1 MRIICP
7 IKQVPVVEHL
17 SFDGTTR
24 TLRRTDVPLEI
35 NPFDRRAFTSALTL
49 RATHG
54 GSVTALTMGPAQA
67 RHALGQCLG
76 LGLDTAVHLCGPEFA
91 GSDTW
96 ATAVALAAACRK
108 IGFDL
113 IMCGKYTVD
122 AETGQVGPE
131 LAELL
136 GIPHISGVTALTVD
150 TASRTLHATRE
161 TDYGHEEVGVPLP
174 ALITAAERLI
184 KPLKPPKD
192 EVTVAALAQAEAG
205 GRVQTWSAADLG
217 LAPDQVGLPGS
228 LTTVTGLREMIIPRT
243 PRLIEAADPEAA
255 AQALLAALRARG
267 LFAPEPALA
276 QAQPEASPA
285 PAAKQAPAVLAPGAD
300 VWVVAETT
308 PGGGLRRVTGELLG
322 EARRLGDALGG
333 QAVALLLGQDAGDL
347 VPALVAAGAQRVL
360 VAGDPRLARYTPD
373 AWTNVLAG
381 ALANALVPPAVVLAP
396 ATAMGR
402 DYAPRLAARCALGLT
417 GDCVGFD
424 VDPEGRLVHLKP
436 AFDGHI
442 VAEILARTTPQVAT
456 VRPGLLPPWAEPVV
470 AGIVAEPLA
479 VPATPP
485 FWTELGPESREA
497 GTAGIELDDA
507 EIVVCAGTGIGG
519 PEHLGEIGALAAVLG
534 AALDL
539 RAAVGVTRKLVD
551 LGWAP
556 RQLQVGL
563 TGRAVAP
570 RLYLAVGLRGNWN
583 HVVGIARSGTIV
595 AINNDPAAD
604 IFRAADIGVVG
615 DWQAVSAALIRAL
628 TA

>member
-35 NPFDRRAFTSALTL
+35 NPFDRRAFTSALAL
-49 RATHG
+49 RAAHG
-54 GSVTALTMGPAQA
+54 GSVTALTMGPPQA

-76 LGLDTAVHLCGPEFA
+76 LGLDAAVHLLGPEFA

-96 ATAVALAAACRK
+96 ATAVTLAAACRK

-136 GIPHISGVTALTVD
+136 GIPHVSGVTTLALD
-150 TASRTLHATRE
+150 ADRRTLHATRE
-161 TDYGHEEVGVPLP
+161 TDYGHEDVSVPLP
-174 ALITAAERLI
+174 ALVTAAERLI

-192 EVTVAALAQAEAG
+192 EIAVAALAQAEAD
-205 GRVQTWSAADLG
+205 GRLRTWNAADLG
-217 LAPDQVGLPGS
+217 LTPDQVGLSGS
-228 LTTVTGLREMIIPRT
+228 LTTVTGLREITIPRT
-243 PRLIEAADPEAA
+243 PRLIEAADPDAA
-255 AQALLAALRARG
+255 AQALLAALRERG
-267 LFAPEPALA
+267 FFAPDAEPALA
-276 QAQPEASPA
+276 PGPGAPMPAS
-285 PAAKQAPAVLAPGAD
+285 AAYRPGAD

-308 PGGGLRRVTGELLG
+308 PDGRLRRVTGELLG
-322 EARRLGDALGG
+322 EARRLGAVLGG
-333 QAVALLLGQDAGDL
+333 QVVALLLGHQVGDL
-347 VPALVAAGAQRVL
+347 VPELAAAGAGRVL
-360 VAGDPRLARYTPD
+360 VADDPRLARYTPD
-373 AWTNVLAG
+373 AWTDVLSGAVAG
-381 ALANALVPPAVVLAP
+381 APAPPAVVLAP

-402 DYAPRLAARCALGLT
+402 DYAPRLAARLALGLT

-424 VDPEGRLVHLKP
+424 VDAEGRLVHLKP

-442 VAEILARTTPQVAT
+442 VALILARTLPQVAT
-456 VRPGLLPPWAEPVV
+456 VRPGLLPPWAGPVV
-470 AGIVAEPLA
+470 AGVAPEPLA
-479 VPATPP
+479 VPDTPP
-485 FWTELGPESREA
+485 FWTEPGPESREA

-507 EIVVCAGTGIGG
+507 EVVVCAGTGIGG
-519 PEHLGEIGALAAVLG
+519 PEHLGEIGALAAALG

-583 HVVGIARSGTIV
+583 HTVGIARSGTIV

-604 IFRAADIGVVG
+604 IFRVADIGVAG
-615 DWQAVSAALIRAL
+615 DWRAISAALVRAL
-628 TA
+628 TE

>member
-35 NPFDRRAFTSALTL
+35 NPFDRRAFTSALAL
-49 RATHG
+49 RAAHG
-54 GSVTALTMGPAQA
+54 GSVTALTMGPPQA

-76 LGLDTAVHLCGPEFA
+76 LGLDAAVHLCGPEFA

-136 GIPHISGVTALTVD
+136 GIPHVSGVTAVEVD
-150 TASRTLHATRE
+150 AARRTLRATRE
-161 TDYGHEEVGVPLP
+161 TDYGHEEVSVSLP
-174 ALITAAERLI
+174 ALVTAAERLI

-192 EVTVAALAQAEAG
+192 EVAVAALAQAEAD
-205 GRVQTWSAADLG
+205 GRVQSWSAADLD
-217 LAPDQVGLPGS
+217 LAPDQVGLRGS

-267 LFAPEPALA
+267 LFAPEAAPA
-276 QAQPEASPA
+276 QAQSEVSPA
-285 PAAKQAPAVLAPGAD
+285 PATKQAPTPPGAD

-322 EARRLGDALGG
+322 EARRLAAVLGG
-333 QAVALLLGQDAGDL
+333 QAVALLLGQDVGDL
-347 VPALVAAGAQRVL
+347 VPALAAAGAERVL
-360 VAGDPRLARYTPD
+360 VADDPRLARYTPD
-373 AWTNVLAG
+373 VWTNVLAG
-381 ALANALVPPAVVLAP
+381 ALAAAPVPPAVVLAP
-396 ATAMGR
+396 ATAIGR
-402 DYAPRLAARCALGLT
+402 DYAPRLAARRALGLT

-424 VDPEGRLVHLKP
+424 VDAEGRLVHLKP

-456 VRPGLLPPWAEPVV
+456 VRPGLLPPWAGPVV
-470 AGIVAEPLA
+470 AEIIPEPLT
-479 VPATPP
+479 VPTTPP
-485 FWTELGPESREA
+485 FWTEVGPESREA

-519 PEHLGEIGALAAVLG
+519 PEHLGAIGALAAALG

-570 RLYLAVGLRGNWN
+570 RLYVAVGLRGNWN

-615 DWQAVSAALIRAL
+615 DWQAVSAALLRAL